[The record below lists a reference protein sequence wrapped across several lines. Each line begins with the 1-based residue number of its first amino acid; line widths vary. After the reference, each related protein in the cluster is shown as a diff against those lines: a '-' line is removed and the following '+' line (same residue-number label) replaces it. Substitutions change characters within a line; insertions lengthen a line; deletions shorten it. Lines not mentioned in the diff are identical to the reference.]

1 MGEARGSE
9 LRAPWGPKCTAPAR
23 APQRARRPLPGRP
36 RPPPRA
42 PGRGPPAIARAK
54 GCTYQTGSGPLYRRS
69 PAARRRGQ
77 STRSA
82 QAHPR
87 SRHRPAALTSEGRGG
102 NAGAPGG
109 CRPGCRGPLQEKVM
123 YPLVSGAPGQGRPA
137 SPRRAGTCRCHR
149 GTTRSA
155 RGRRYLPG
163 GEVWLRRSGE
173 RRGGAAVAAAAVAAA
188 GGRGAASQS
197 PRRDALTPHPAAS
210 PTPSCDSVSRWMGRG
225 ACPSGGRAECV
236 PMATGAREGRGRA
249 PRQPGSGRSVPR
261 PPAGGLLEP
270 GGGGGAGGVRFR

>member
-1 MGEARGSE
+1 M
-9 LRAPWGPKCTAPAR
+9 
-23 APQRARRPLPGRP
+23 
-36 RPPPRA
+36 
-42 PGRGPPAIARAK
+42 
-54 GCTYQTGSGPLYRRS
+54 YRRS
-69 PAARRRGQ
+69 PAARRRRQ

-82 QAHPR
+82 QAHPG

-102 NAGAPGG
+102 SAGARGG

-123 YPLVSGAPGQGRPA
+123 YALVSGAPGQGRPA

-149 GTTRSA
+149 GTTRGA
-155 RGRRYLPG
+155 RGRPYLPG
-163 GEVWLRRSGE
+163 GEVWLRRSGG
-173 RRGGAAVAAAAVAAA
+173 RRGGAAVAVAAA

-197 PRRDALTPHPAAS
+197 PRRGALTPHPAAS

-225 ACPSGGRAECV
+225 ACPRVWRAECV

-261 PPAGGLLEP
+261 PAAGGLLEP
-270 GGGGGAGGVRFR
+270 GGGGGGVRFP